1 LVFFVNYLA
10 VPQLTSQMIA
20 TNESVNKR
28 QNPLVKW
35 VTSKKLHIIVWII
48 FIFYESIIVGLIN
61 GKFGR
66 LPPYILYY
74 TLNIITFYVHAHVV
88 LAIAFTN
95 PKQTVWKLPLAVLLE
110 ITAYLMIAVLLDYII
125 IFHTA
130 YTGSG
135 KIELN
140 LQYFLA
146 PLYRCVYFMCFS
158 TGYYFLMRY
167 IKERKKT
174 EELEKQRLYNLIQIA
189 RSENAFLK
197 AQIQPHLLFNTLDF
211 IYQNARDS
219 SPVAAEAIHSLAEMM
234 RYSVDSNK
242 DREFILLGEEIN
254 QVENLI
260 NLHQLRNDHNIRLR
274 FWYDDEIRNL
284 QIIPMV
290 LITLVENIFKHGEL
304 SAESN
309 PAEVSLKIEQD
320 HLIIET
326 SNLIKAIKN
335 TSGLSSGIENIK
347 KRLDYAY
354 GENASFNYFS
364 DTKNYFKV
372 ILKIKRTTSTLI

>member
-1 LVFFVNYLA
+1 MN
-10 VPQLTSQMIA
+10 A
-20 TNESVNKR
+20 TNDSVKEKKS
-28 QNPLVKW
+28 QLLAW
-35 VTSKKLHIIVWII
+35 LISKKIHIIVWII

-88 LAIAFTN
+88 LAIGFKN
-95 PKQTVWKLPLAVLLE
+95 PKQTVWKLPLAVIFE
-110 ITAYLMIAVLLDYII
+110 IVLYVMIAVLLDYII
-125 IFHTA
+125 IHYTA
-130 YTGSG
+130 YNGSR

-140 LQYFLA
+140 LQYFSA

-158 TGYYFLMRY
+158 TGYYFLMHY

-174 EELEKQRLYNLIQIA
+174 EELEKQRLYNLIQIS

-211 IYQNARDS
+211 IYQNARES
-219 SPVAAEAIHSLAEMM
+219 SPVAAEAIHSLSEMM

-274 FWYDDEIRNL
+274 FWYDDEIRKL

-304 SAESN
+304 TTESH
-309 PAEVSLKIEQD
+309 PAEVSLKTED
-320 HLIIET
+320 NYLIIQT
-326 SNLIKAIKN
+326 SNLIKAVKN
-335 TSGLSSGIENIK
+335 NSGLSAGMENIK
-347 KRLDYAY
+347 KRLDYTY
-354 GENASFNYFS
+354 GQNAAFEYFS
-364 DTKNYFKV
+364 NADRYFRV
-372 ILKIKRTTSTLI
+372 MLKIKLTVST